1 MKRLMSYA
9 IASAFLITAPAL
21 ALADEGYV
29 TGTMNLRAGPD
40 VSYPIVDTIPAGEP
54 VSVQG
59 CTEDYEWCDVIWGEE
74 RGWIAGN
81 YIEYGYNDQPVLLS
95 GYGAAIGIPIVT
107 FVIAD
112 YWGRYYHNRP
122 FWGQRERWYNR
133 PYQHHAPPRAFSGPL
148 HDYRREGGHS
158 RQEFRGREQVRGNVR
173 DAPHAS
179 SGYAPHAEHHGA
191 PAQYHNNAPAQ
202 YHNNNAPA
210 QYHNNN
216 APQYHNNN
224 AAQYHNN
231 APVNQGQVNHG
242 PANHAPA
249 NHAPAN
255 HAQVNQAPANGHGQA
270 PAAHNQGQGHHDDNK
285 HDDHGH

>member
-1 MKRLMSYA
+1 MKRFMSYG
-9 IASAFLITAPAL
+9 IASALLTFAPAL

-40 VSYPIVDTIPAGEP
+40 ISYPAVDTIPAGEP

-59 CTEDYEWCDVIWGEE
+59 CTDGYEWCDVIWGQE
-74 RGWIAGN
+74 RGWVAGN

-112 YWGRYYHNRP
+112 YWGRYYHDRP
-122 FWGQRERWYNR
+122 FWGQRERWFNR
-133 PYQHHAPPRAFSGPL
+133 PYEHHAPPRAFAGPL

-158 RQEFRGREQVRGNVR
+158 REEFRGHEQVRGNVR
-173 DAPHAS
+173 DVPHAS
-179 SGYAPHAEHHGA
+179 SGYAPHPQYAGA
-191 PAQYHNNAPAQ
+191 PSQYHNNVPAQYHN
-202 YHNNNAPA
+202 Y
-210 QYHNNN
+210 N

-224 AAQYHNN
+224 AAQYHNS

-249 NHAPAN
+249 NYAPAN
-255 HAQVNQAPANGHGQA
+255 HAPAYQAPPNNHGQA
-270 PAAHNQGQGHHDDNK
+270 PVAHNQGQASHGDNK
-285 HDDHGH
+285 HDDHDH